1 MIIEKKIIE
10 YLNPLLSVEVVAET
24 PENAPDSYV
33 RIERI
38 GRVVRN
44 HVTTDSIA
52 FQSYGTTMLEAAEL
66 DEAVQRHIE
75 GMISLDEISNVSLQS
90 NYNASDTSN
99 LKYRY
104 QCIYDIVYI

>member
-10 YLNPLLSVEVVAET
+10 YLEPLLSVDVVTES
-24 PENAPDSYV
+24 PEEGSLPYV
-33 RIERI
+33 RIERV
-38 GRVVRN
+38 GRAVRN
-44 HVTTDSIA
+44 HVTTDSVA
-52 FQSYGTTMLEAAEL
+52 FQSYGRTMLEAADL
-66 DEAVQRHIE
+66 DEEVQELMKGIV
-75 GMISLDEISNVSLQS
+75 SLDEISRISLQS